1 MRMASCGRLK
11 SCCFCLSLRTGSL
24 IVGGVTTIISL
35 IGLISSIYWIYD
47 GSTSAGGI
55 LLEVFGWIL
64 LIISIFFVGVNSC
77 LIHGVRTSNT
87 CLMNPWIVMAVI
99 WLILVIGMTISSVTT
114 VLDELKTELGTTSNY
129 VVEAVMGVIS
139 LLVSFYMLL
148 VICSQKKMME
158 EETNMTEE
166 IALDNI

>member
-1 MRMASCGRLK
+1 
-11 SCCFCLSLRTGSL
+11 
-24 IVGGVTTIISL
+24 
-35 IGLISSIYWIYD
+35 
-47 GSTSAGGI
+47 
-55 LLEVFGWIL
+55 
-64 LIISIFFVGVNSC
+64 
-77 LIHGVRTSNT
+77 
-87 CLMNPWIVMAVI
+87 MNPWIVIAVL